1 MNSQHQE
8 YHEEVDFSNFMLLV
22 DVCCQKAEE
31 ISDRWKVFRK
41 RKRTKFLPSLLASKL
56 NANPNSNPKKDE
68 ESLHVIPLPLP
79 PPLSEDNKFAKGVAT
94 NQPASESKKRKQ
106 SNHDQE
112 ESRNNTIEKATA
124 TTQSKSKIKRE
135 PAHDDDQ
142 EPPVQKKKIIER
154 PAVTP
159 IWVEQVA
166 STQLHNAQP
175 PVWLCGKELTVTDAK
190 KHHNRFFIPKTGVE
204 NLFQELTQGEKKM
217 VPNGIPVIGLDED
230 GRVWNLELKLW
241 PGVKQHVLSKRWID
255 LVQANHL
262 KGKDEIQVWFCRYG
276 RDRKFCFLIGRK

>member
-1 MNSQHQE
+1 MNSKHQE
-8 YHEEVDFSNFMLLV
+8 YHEEKVDLSNFMLLV
-22 DVCCQKAEE
+22 DACCQKAEE

-41 RKRTKFLPSLLASKL
+41 RKRTKFLPSHLTSKL
-56 NANPNSNPKKDE
+56 NTNTNSNPNKDG
-68 ESLHVIPLPLP
+68 ESLHVVPLPLP
-79 PPLSEDNKFAKGVAT
+79 PLSEDKKFAKGIAT
-94 NQPASESKKRKQ
+94 NQPSENKKRKQ

-112 ESRNNTIEKATA
+112 ESRNNRTEKATA
-124 TTQSKSKIKRE
+124 TKQSKSKIKRE
-135 PAHDDDQ
+135 PAHDDD
-142 EPPVQKKKIIER
+142 QKKKIIER

-166 STQLHNAQP
+166 RTQLQNAQP
-175 PVWLCGKELTVTDAK
+175 PVWLCGKVLTVTDAK
-190 KHHNRFFIPKTGVE
+190 KHHNRFFIPRTGVE

-241 PGVKQHVLSKRWID
+241 PGVKQRVLSNRWID

-262 KGKDEIQVWFCRYG
+262 KGNDEIQVWFCRYG